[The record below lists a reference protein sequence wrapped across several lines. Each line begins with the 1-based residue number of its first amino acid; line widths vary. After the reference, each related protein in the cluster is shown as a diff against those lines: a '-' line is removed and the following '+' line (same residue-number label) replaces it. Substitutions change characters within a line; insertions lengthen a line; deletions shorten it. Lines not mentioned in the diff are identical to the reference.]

1 MAHEVKSK
9 INDVFLFITWGK
21 IANVYFDKGA
31 PWLYDRMYERDSE
44 FTPEELLQFKGAL
57 VDLSERIRKCADTL

>member
-21 IANVYFDKGA
+21 IANVYFDKG
-31 PWLYDRMYERDSE
+31 PRWLYDRMNERDSE
-44 FTPEELLQFKGAL
+44 FTPEELLQFKGVL
-57 VDLSERIRKCADTL
+57 VDLSERIRKCADAL

>member
-31 PWLYDRMYERDSE
+31 RWLYDRMNERDSE
-44 FTPEELLQFKGAL
+44 FTPEKLLQFKGAL
-57 VDLSERIRKCADTL
+57 VDLSERIRKCADAL

>member
-31 PWLYDRMYERDSE
+31 PWLYDRMNERDLE

-57 VDLSERIRKCADTL
+57 VDLSERIRKCADAL

>member
-9 INDVFLFITWGK
+9 INDVFLFIIWGK

-31 PWLYDRMYERDSE
+31 PWLYDRMNERDSE

-57 VDLSERIRKCADTL
+57 VDLSERIRKCADDL